1 MPGEPDVRGRGPG
14 RMKLDFVHSPWAMR
28 GYRLYSRLAS
38 LLMIAMGL
46 GSSVEWALRPDLGG
60 RDMRLTAA
68 FCVLLSGL
76 ALAAM
81 ATDRRWVRRLASLL
95 CAIMIGLAAN
105 SLLEYGSSGY
115 RGIAAWLD
123 SAFGEGLRPPARMAE
138 LAACGFLLL
147 GGQGLLILNGRALV
161 LRELFGLGVLAIAM
175 ASLASFAFVL
185 AQHGESLLE
194 RLPIVTGVLL
204 LVGTLGWMSSVPTTG
219 LTRVS
224 TAATLGGVLARSLL
238 LPALLLPLV
247 YTFAFKLLETRLGVP
262 QVVTTTLGA
271 VFTGGSLAWM
281 IWLVASLLDRSERLR
296 EASLRLRAAADTD
309 ALTGLGNRRKLDEVL
324 AGLLH
329 ADRRQRL
336 PFSLLMLDLDHFKA
350 YNDDFGHQAGDD
362 ALREIGRV
370 LRATL
375 RPEDAA
381 FRYGG
386 EEFVLVIRG
395 GSLRQLP
402 AVAERV
408 LQAVRANAWPL
419 RPLTTSI
426 GGAEACGADTTAAS
440 LLQRADAALY
450 RAKHNGRD
458 RFEATDCAA
467 GLAGGSGPEAT
478 RARSWVEPPPGCRA
492 TSPD

>member
-1 MPGEPDVRGRGPG
+1 
-14 RMKLDFVHSPWAMR
+14 MKLDFVHSPWAMR

-95 CAIMIGLAAN
+95 CAIMIVLAAN

-324 AGLLH
+324 AGLLQ

-350 YNDDFGHQAGDD
+350 YNDDFGHPAGDD
-362 ALREIGRV
+362 ALRELGRL
-370 LRATL
+370 LRAAL

-386 EEFVLVIRG
+386 EEFVLVLHG
-395 GSLRQLP
+395 VQLPQLP
-402 AVAERV
+402 AIAERV
-408 LQAVRANAWPL
+408 LHAVRANDWPL

-426 GGAEACGADTTAAS
+426 GGAEACDADVSAES

-458 RFEATDCAA
+458 RFERTGCAEC
-467 GLAGGSGPEAT
+467 LAGASGPESMQ
-478 RARSWVEPPPGCRA
+478 ARSWEQPPPGCRA
-492 TSPD
+492 ASQA

>member
-1 MPGEPDVRGRGPG
+1 MTAE
-14 RMKLDFVHSPWAMR
+14 FVQSRWAMR
-28 GYRLYSRLAS
+28 GYLLYSRLAS
-38 LLMIAMGL
+38 LLMVVVGL
-46 GSSVEWALRPDLGG
+46 GSSLEWALRVDLVPDLGG

-68 FCVLLSGL
+68 VCVLLSGL
-76 ALAAM
+76 ALA
-81 ATDRRWVRRLASLL
+81 TGGSGRRWVRGLASLL
-95 CAIMIGLAAN
+95 CALVVVLSAD
-105 SLLEYGSSGY
+105 SLLAYAGSSY
-115 RGIAAWLD
+115 RGIAAGLD
-123 SAFGEGLRPPARMAE
+123 AVFGEGLRPPARMAE
-138 LAACGFLLL
+138 LAACAFLLL
-147 GGQGLLILNGRALV
+147 GGQGLLVLHGRALV

-194 RLPIVTGVLL
+194 RLPILTGALL
-204 LVGTLGWMSSVPTTG
+204 LFGTLGWMSSVPTTG

-238 LPALLLPLV
+238 LPALLLPLA
-247 YTFAFKLLETRLGVP
+247 YTFAFKLLETRFGVS
-262 QVVTTTLGA
+262 QVVASTLGA

-281 IWLVASLLDRSERLR
+281 IWLVAALLDRSERLR
-296 EASLRLRAAADTD
+296 EASLRLRDAADTD

-324 AGLLH
+324 QGLLH

-336 PFSLLMLDLDHFKA
+336 PFALLMLDLDRFKA
-350 YNDDFGHQAGDD
+350 YNDTFGHQAGDD
-362 ALREIGRV
+362 ALREVARL

-386 EEFVLVIRG
+386 EEFVLVIHGVHRH
-395 GSLRQLP
+395 QLP
-402 AVAERV
+402 AIAER
-408 LQAVRANAWPL
+408 LLHAVRANAWPL

-426 GGAEACGADTTAAS
+426 GGAEACDADVTAAS

-458 RFEATDCAA
+458 RFEMTGCLEC
-467 GLAGGSGPEAT
+467 LAGGSGPGAM
-478 RARSWVEPPPGCRA
+478 RARSWVQPPPGCRA
-492 TSPD
+492 ASQA

>member
-1 MPGEPDVRGRGPG
+1 MNTE
-14 RMKLDFVHSPWAMR
+14 FVHSRWAMR

-38 LLMIAMGL
+38 LLMIGVGL
-46 GSSVEWALRPDLGG
+46 GSSLEWATQVDLLPDLGG

-68 FCVLLSGL
+68 LCVLLSGL
-76 ALAAM
+76 ALAM
-81 ATDRRWVRRLASLL
+81 VGTGRRWVRRVASLL
-95 CAIMIGLAAN
+95 CTMVVVLAAD
-105 SLLEYGSSGY
+105 SLLEYTHAGY
-115 RGIAAWLD
+115 RAIAAWLD
-123 SAFGEGLRPPARMAE
+123 AASGASQRPPVRMAE

-147 GGQGLLILNGRALV
+147 GGQGLLVLNARALV
-161 LRELFGLGVLAIAM
+161 LREMLGLGVLAIAM

-194 RLPIVTGVLL
+194 RLPILTGVLL
-204 LVGTLGWMSSVPTTG
+204 LFGTLGWMSSVPTTG

-238 LPALLLPLV
+238 LPALLLPLA
-247 YTFAFKLLETRLGVP
+247 YTFAFKLLETRFGVS
-262 QVVTTTLGA
+262 QVVASTLGA

-281 IWLVASLLDRSERLR
+281 IWLVAALLDRSERLR
-296 EASLRLRAAADTD
+296 EASLRLRDAADTD

-324 AGLLH
+324 QGLLH
-329 ADRRQRL
+329 QDRRQRL

-362 ALREIGRV
+362 ALREIGRL

-386 EEFVLVIRG
+386 EEFVLVIHG
-395 GSLRQLP
+395 AHLHQLP
-402 AVAERV
+402 AIAERV
-408 LQAVRANAWPL
+408 LHAIRANAWPL
-419 RPLTTSI
+419 RPLTSSA
-426 GGAEACGADTTAAS
+426 GGAEACDADVAAAS

-450 RAKHNGRD
+450 RAKDHGRD
-458 RFEATDCAA
+458 RFEMTGCAEC
-467 GLAGGSGPEAT
+467 LAGGSGPGAM
-478 RARSWVEPPPGCRA
+478 RARSWDQPPPGCRA
-492 TSPD
+492 AGQA

>member
-1 MPGEPDVRGRGPG
+1 MRTE
-14 RMKLDFVHSPWAMR
+14 FVHSRWALR
-28 GYRLYSRLAS
+28 GYLLYSRLAG
-38 LLMIAMGL
+38 LLMVLVGL
-46 GSSVEWALRPDLGG
+46 GSGVEWATHSDLVPALGG

-68 FCVLLSGL
+68 VCILLSGL
-76 ALAAM
+76 ALGAVGSR
-81 ATDRRWVRRLASLL
+81 RRWVRGLASLL
-95 CAIMIGLAAN
+95 CAVVAVLAAD
-105 SLLEYGSSGY
+105 SLLEYAGVGY
-115 RGIAAWLD
+115 RGIAAGLD
-123 SAFGEGLRPPARMAE
+123 AAFGEGLRPPARMAE

-161 LRELFGLGVLAIAM
+161 LRELFGLGVLAIAL
-175 ASLASFAFVL
+175 ASLASLAFVP

-194 RLPIVTGVLL
+194 RLPILTGVLL
-204 LVGTLGWMSSVPTTG
+204 LFGTLGWMSSVPTTG

-238 LPALLLPLV
+238 LPALLLPLA
-247 YTFAFKLLETRLGVP
+247 YTFAFKLLETRLGVS
-262 QVVTTTLGA
+262 QVVASTLGA

-281 IWLVASLLDRSERLR
+281 IWLVAALLDRSERLR
-296 EASLRLRAAADTD
+296 ETSLQLRDAADTD
-309 ALTGLGNRRKLDEVL
+309 ALTGLGNRRKLDGML
-324 AGLLH
+324 QGLLH

-362 ALREIGRV
+362 ALREIGRL

-386 EEFVLVIRG
+386 EEFVLVIHG
-395 GSLRQLP
+395 AHLHQLP
-402 AVAERV
+402 AIAERV
-408 LQAVRANAWPL
+408 LHAVRTNAWPL

-426 GGAEACGADTTAAS
+426 GGAEACDADVTAAS
-440 LLQRADAALY
+440 QLQRADAALY

-458 RFEATDCAA
+458 RFESTGRAEC
-467 GLAGGSGPEAT
+467 LAGGSGPGSMP
-478 RARSWVEPPPGCRA
+478 ARSWSQPPPGCRA
-492 TSPD
+492 AGSA

>member
-1 MPGEPDVRGRGPG
+1 MN
-14 RMKLDFVHSPWAMR
+14 LDFVQSRWAMR
-28 GYRLYSRLAS
+28 GYRLYWRLAS
-38 LLMIAMGL
+38 LMMIVVGL
-46 GSSVEWALRPDLGG
+46 GSSVEWAAGINLVPDLGG

-76 ALAAM
+76 ALAAVG
-81 ATDRRWVRRLASLL
+81 TERRWIRRLASLL
-95 CAIMIGLAAN
+95 CAIVIGLAAN
-105 SLLEYGSSGY
+105 SLLEYSGIGY

-123 SAFGEGLRPPARMAE
+123 SALGEGLRPSTRMAE

-194 RLPIVTGVLL
+194 RLPILTGVLL
-204 LVGTLGWMSSVPTTG
+204 LIGTLGWMSSVPTTG

-238 LPALLLPLV
+238 LPALLLPLA
-247 YTFAFKLLETRLGVP
+247 YTFAFKLLETRLGVS
-262 QVVTTTLGA
+262 QVVASTLGA

-281 IWLVASLLDRSERLR
+281 IWLVAALLDRSERLR
-296 EASLRLRAAADTD
+296 DTSQRLRHAADTD
-309 ALTGLGNRRKLDEVL
+309 ALTGLGNRRKLDAVL
-324 AGLLH
+324 QGLLH

-336 PFSLLMLDLDHFKA
+336 PFSLLMLDLDHFKP
-350 YNDDFGHQAGDD
+350 YNDAFGHQAGDD
-362 ALREIGRV
+362 ALREIGRL

-386 EEFVLVIRG
+386 EEFVLVIHG
-395 GSLRQLP
+395 IHLHQLP
-402 AVAERV
+402 AIAERV
-408 LQAVRANAWPL
+408 LHAVRANDWPL

-426 GGAEACGADTTAAS
+426 GGAEACDADVSAES

-458 RFEATDCAA
+458 RFERTGCAEC
-467 GLAGGSGPEAT
+467 LAGASGPESMQ
-478 RARSWVEPPPGCRA
+478 ARSWEQPPPGCRA
-492 TSPD
+492 ASQA

>member
-1 MPGEPDVRGRGPG
+1 MN
-14 RMKLDFVHSPWAMR
+14 LDFVQSRWAMR

-38 LLMIAMGL
+38 LLMVVVGL
-46 GSSVEWALRPDLGG
+46 GSSVEWALRINLVPDLGG
-60 RDMRLTAA
+60 RDIRLTAA
-68 FCVLLSGL
+68 VCVLLSGL

-95 CAIMIGLAAN
+95 CVVMIGLAAN
-105 SLLEYGSSGY
+105 SLLEYSGIGY
-115 RGIAAWLD
+115 RGISAWLD
-123 SAFGEGLRPPARMAE
+123 SAFGEGQRPPARMAE

-194 RLPIVTGVLL
+194 RLPILTGVLM
-204 LVGTLGWMSSVPTTG
+204 LVGALGWMSSVPTTG

-262 QVVTTTLGA
+262 QVVASTLGA

-296 EASLRLRAAADTD
+296 EQSHRLRDAADTD
-309 ALTGLGNRRKLDEVL
+309 ALTGLGNRRKLDDVL

-329 ADRRQRL
+329 ADRRQRV

-350 YNDDFGHQAGDD
+350 YNDSFGHQAGDD
-362 ALREIGRV
+362 ALHEIGRL

-375 RPEDAA
+375 RAGDAA

-386 EEFVLVIRG
+386 EEFVLVIH
-395 GSLRQLP
+395 SVPQQQLP
-402 AVAERV
+402 AIAER
-408 LQAVRANAWPL
+408 LLHSVRANAWPL
-419 RPLTTSI
+419 RPLTASI
-426 GGAEACGADTTAAS
+426 GGAEACDADAEAAS
-440 LLQRADAALY
+440 LLRRADAALY
-450 RAKHNGRD
+450 RAKHSGRD
-458 RFEATDCAA
+458 RFETTSCAEC
-467 GLAGGSGPEAT
+467 LAGGDGPAAT
-478 RARSWVEPPPGCRA
+478 RARQWEQPPPGCWAAERA
-492 TSPD
+492 EP